1 MVIPCRP
8 SCTAEESGIRAGA
21 EAFDTMEPFS
31 QSGTEGMVCLD
42 QGPEIVLAGDALVHI
57 AVKTGG
63 EFRICFN
70 SSP

>member
-21 EAFDTMEPFS
+21 EAFDTMEPLS

-42 QGPEIVLAGDALVHI
+42 QGPEIILTGDALVHI